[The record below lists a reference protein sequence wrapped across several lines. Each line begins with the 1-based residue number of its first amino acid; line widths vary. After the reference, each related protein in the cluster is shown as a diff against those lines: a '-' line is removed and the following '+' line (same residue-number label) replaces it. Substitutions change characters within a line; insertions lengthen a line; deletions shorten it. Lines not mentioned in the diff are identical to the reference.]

1 MTFLENIVLFLS
13 KSEKNNNQTVSGGER
28 QGKVYGIVTPVSDSI
43 QLAATDNNTRP
54 KPPARIFF
62 VKHFG
67 FWCRSEVTKLHAV
80 SAR

>member
-1 MTFLENIVLFLS
+1 MTFLKNIALFLS
-13 KSEKNNNQTVSGGER
+13 KSKKNNNKTVSGGKR
-28 QGKVYGIVTPVSDSI
+28 QGKVYAMVTPVSDSI

-62 VKHFG
+62 RETLS
-67 FWCRSEVTKLHAV
+67 FWCRSEVTKWLAV